1 MKHFYIKVK
10 VKGAWYSTSVFADNA
25 IHARLLAEYVF
36 GIGNVSV
43 TSTQGHIMKVNEIT
57 QTKTPA
63 QLRIDALQKQ
73 KETASNALKTE
84 RNRQKLQKA
93 QAQIKQVN
101 AANTSFGV

>member
-1 MKHFYIKVK
+1 MKQFYIKVK
-10 VKGAWYSTSVFADNA
+10 VKGAWYNTSVFADNA
-25 IHARLLAEYVF
+25 IHARLLAEYEY

-43 TSTQGHIMKVNEIT
+43 TSVQGRTMKVNEIT

-63 QLRIDALQKQ
+63 QLRINALQRQ

-93 QAQIKQVN
+93 QSQIRQVN
-101 AANTSFGV
+101 AVSTSFGA